1 MAWVPGVAMRAPL
14 CLPTS
19 SPPRLALS
27 CTAMPRSSPNSV
39 HCLHW
44 GAGGTW
50 SPTISTPPPLF
61 ELSPWVRKCQPG
73 TIQGRGPSGR
83 PDHALETIDSHLWE
97 TLCASMSRKEVGFFP
112 LALPLSLQPW
122 KGTHHPTWHTHTH
135 WRETWAPDR
144 PQDTLP
150 HGAVPLARLC
160 PPQPLVWAGLCHE
173 CFLPGSGVTG
183 EKKSC
188 WGLQG
193 PLGFPWGLACR
204 TGEPSMPAG
213 GQEVPLL
220 GLAPRFS

>member
-1 MAWVPGVAMRAPL
+1 MCPSLGPVGGHIQGVPLAWVPGVAVQAPL
-14 CLPTS
+14 CLPIP

-27 CTAMPRSSPNSV
+27 CSAMTRSNPNSV
-39 HCLHW
+39 HCLLHW
-44 GAGGTW
+44 GAGVTW

-73 TIQGRGPSGR
+73 AIQGRGPSGC
-83 PDHALETIDSHLWE
+83 PDHALVTIDSHLWE

-173 CFLPGSGVTG
+173 WFLPGSGVTG
-183 EKKSC
+183 E
-188 WGLQG
+188 
-193 PLGFPWGLACR
+193 
-204 TGEPSMPAG
+204 E
-213 GQEVPLL
+213 E
-220 GLAPRFS
+220 